1 MDTQLKKKVC
11 FVISPIGEEDS
22 ETRKRS
28 DQVLKHI
35 ITDAVKQLDYE
46 VIRADKISEPG
57 IITTQIIQYIVDSEL
72 VIADLTEKNPNV
84 FYELAIRHATRK
96 PLVQLIK
103 KGETIPF
110 DVAATRII
118 QFDIHNLDSV
128 ASAKEEIILQI
139 NSLESGKGEVNNPI
153 SASFDLKMLKES
165 NNEEDRSI
173 ADVLVA
179 ISDLRLAITSVDKKV
194 MNTELSKSVLAD
206 ENKKLIDI
214 VSRIEE
220 RIDTQNRRKRR
231 FHPMMIEE
239 FMHLGFE
246 RGNDNIG
253 FLFYVSIFKDDFP
266 WIYEIGME
274 TYRGLQSTKSNVEKK
289 KLINQFIEVT
299 ELTMQHPMIRE
310 LCGES
315 KEMYMLSKEM
325 PHFMKRFLEKYYMNE
340 K

>member
-11 FVISPIGEEDS
+11 FVISPIGDEDS

-72 VIADLTEKNPNV
+72 VIADLTERNPNV

-139 NSLESGKGEVNNPI
+139 QSLELGKGEVNNPI

-173 ADVLVA
+173 ADVLEA

-194 MNTELSKSVLAD
+194 HNAELSKSVLAD
-206 ENKKLIDI
+206 ENKKLIDTI
-214 VSRIEE
+214 SRIEE
-220 RIDTQNRRKRR
+220 RFENQSRRKRR
-231 FHPMMIEE
+231 FHPMMLEE
-239 FMHLGFE
+239 LMHIGLK
-246 RGNDNIG
+246 NYDNVG
-253 FLFYVSIFKDDFP
+253 FLLFLSFYKEDFP
-266 WIYEIGME
+266 WIYEIGLE
-274 TYRGLQSTKSNVEKK
+274 TYRGLQSAKSTAEKK
-289 KLINQFIEVT
+289 KLLNKFMETT
-299 ELTMQHPMIRE
+299 EITMEHPMMRE
-310 LCGES
+310 FYGES
-315 KEMYMLSKEM
+315 KEMYMLIREAPRFM
-325 PHFMKRFLEKYYMNE
+325 RHFFEKYYALE
-340 K
+340 R